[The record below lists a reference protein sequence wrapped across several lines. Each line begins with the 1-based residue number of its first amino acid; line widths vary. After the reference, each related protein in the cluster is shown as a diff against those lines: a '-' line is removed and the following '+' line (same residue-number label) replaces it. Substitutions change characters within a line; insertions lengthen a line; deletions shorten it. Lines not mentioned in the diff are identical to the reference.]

1 MNGKNKIRTAK
12 IWNEWD
18 SKVQCQME
26 MIQEAKASV
35 ACLNKF
41 KLFPQAILVMN
52 GCGFYYCIAIAP
64 VFNQLLASSRNNQV
78 ATFQRCKYPLTSP
91 IT

>member
-1 MNGKNKIRTAK
+1 MEKIRTAK

-18 SKVQCQME
+18 NKVQCQME
-26 MIQEAKASV
+26 VIQEAKASV
-35 ACLNKF
+35 ACPNKF
-41 KLFPQAILVMN
+41 KLFPQAILVVN

-64 VFNQLLASSRNNQV
+64 VSNQFLASSRSNQV
-78 ATFQRCKYPLTSP
+78 ATFQRCRYPLTSP